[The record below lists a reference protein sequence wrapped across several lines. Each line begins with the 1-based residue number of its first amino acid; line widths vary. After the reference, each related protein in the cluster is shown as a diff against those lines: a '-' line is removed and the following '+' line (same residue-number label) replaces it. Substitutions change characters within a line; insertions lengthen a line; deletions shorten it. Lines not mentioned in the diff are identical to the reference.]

1 MSTTHSYRARATALA
16 LTTASAL
23 ASISGCGERAPAW
36 DAPIGAIQVQG
47 LRNAAILLDGNL
59 NRALVLRAGVDQQ
72 LTIDAVPIGKHVAT
86 TAASPDGSRVF
97 VLSQGEPTRL
107 SAADEG
113 PSLTVIDAARP
124 EAPKRYELP
133 DALTALAVDPAG
145 KFAIVY
151 AGDETGGSFIK
162 NPNELI
168 FVDLEANPKPQENP
182 FLHTL
187 PSNVGGSPKR
197 LTFTQPLHFAAGDP
211 RRLLVVETDR
221 DVMLVEL
228 DDPSR
233 PEISLPVSDP
243 RTDARALVPAGIAV
257 DPGDPLAPL
266 DKPPV
271 IAIRTATDDNVLIYT
286 LRPSEGHPGDFVPT
300 PNLAFVQGVPSD
312 IAFVHTNQGSRLAA
326 LVQSPA
332 PKGLLIKVDDNQ
344 TLAAKL
350 GAPYRQMALV
360 TGAVSG
366 GSAGGD
372 QVLLYANTGNVSS
385 VAIWD
390 LGKVPD
396 AAYEDIDSL
405 KSIETLNL
413 GASVGSV
420 VSVNDPAI
428 KVLMTGSQ
436 SIYVLDLDRHKA
448 SPLDTAGSVSLR
460 FSLEGDRAWAFLPG
474 TPNLAQIGLG
484 GPDVVPVVIDRPI
497 DDVLEIARSDGG
509 KSLLAF
515 HGLASSG
522 SGSARPSRGGVG
534 LTVFDAN
541 RPDAATSRRYSSV
554 MLERLSP

>member
-1 MSTTHSYRARATALA
+1 MSIVYSAYLKRAVAFAP
-16 LTTASAL
+16 AL
-23 ASISGCGERAPAW
+23 ASMVGCGERAPAW
-36 DAPIGAIQVQG
+36 DAPIGAVPVHG
-47 LRNAAILLDGNL
+47 LRNAAVLLDGNL
-59 NRALVLRAGVDQQ
+59 NRALVLRAGADQQ
-72 LTIDAVPIGKHVAT
+72 LAIDAVPVGKHIANA
-86 TAASPDGSRVF
+86 AASPDGSRVF

-113 PSLTVIDAARP
+113 PSLTVIEADRPDAH
-124 EAPKRYELP
+124 KRYDLP
-133 DALTALAVDPAG
+133 DALTALAIDPAG

-151 AGDETGGSFIK
+151 TGDQAGGSFIK

-168 FVDLEANPKPQENP
+168 FVDLEADPSPKVNP

-197 LTFTQPLHFAAGDP
+197 LTFTPPLHFGAGDP

-243 RTDARALVPAGIAV
+243 RTDTRALVPAGIAV
-257 DPGDPLAPL
+257 DPGDALAPL
-266 DKPPV
+266 EKPPV

-286 LRPSEGHPGDFVPT
+286 LRPSEGHPRDFVPT

-312 IAFVHTNQGSRLAA
+312 IAFVRTNQGSRLAA
-326 LVQSPA
+326 LVQSPT
-332 PKGLLIKVDDNQ
+332 PKGMLVKVDDNQ

-350 GAPYRQMALV
+350 NAPYHRMALV
-360 TGAVSG
+360 TGG
-366 GSAGGD
+366 TAGTD
-372 QVLLYANTGNVSS
+372 QVLLYADSGTVSS

-396 AAYEDIDSL
+396 AAYDDIDSL

-413 GASVGSV
+413 SAGVGSV

-428 KVLMTGSQ
+428 KVLTTGSQ
-436 SIYVLDLDRHKA
+436 SMFVLDLNRHKA
-448 SPLDTAGSVSLR
+448 SPLNTSGSVSLR
-460 FSLEGDRAWAFLPG
+460 FSLEGDRAWAFVPT
-474 TPNLAQIGLG
+474 TPNLAQIRLA

-497 DDVLEIARSDGG
+497 DDVLEVARSDGG
-509 KSLLAF
+509 KSLFAF
-515 HGLASSG
+515 HGLTANG
-522 SGSARPSRGGVG
+522 TGKSRAVGV
-534 LTVFDAN
+534 TVFDAN
-541 RPDAATSRRYSSV
+541 SPDAATSRRYSSLT
-554 MLERLSP
+554 LERLSP